1 MAQSQQPPISLR
13 HKASILRMSQLTEE
27 VGLCRTSIENK
38 VKAGT
43 FPRPIK
49 LGERAVGWLA
59 CDIDKWIEERARAS
73 KKAA

>member
-1 MAQSQQPPISLR
+1 MAL
-13 HKASILRMSQLTEE
+13 KAILRMSQLTEE

-59 CDIDKWIEERARAS
+59 SDIDKWIEERARAS